1 MSGIFGKIVSPRYPS
16 AAASIERGKV
26 TVVQLDKVRHGF
38 SVKRGATVTFSD
50 KLVNPSFESDSN
62 LSDLNELAGAL
73 SDAALSAGLGKQ
85 RKWSIALPEASTRSI
100 ILTLESVPSSKNELH
115 EILRWKSERAF
126 GLSEAEIQVSR
137 EHLGPDSAG
146 RDRYL
151 AVAVRKGVLAEFETV
166 FESLSWR
173 AGLILPRSLAE
184 ARWLTGI
191 RRPGDSL
198 LISSHEDGFT
208 VSVYRN
214 AQPLAV
220 RSIICEA
227 ADQQD
232 ELYRFLLFYRDRL
245 APQDQD
251 ASPNSIQRLLLAG
264 DGIVSNTVT
273 TLAHETLDTD
283 LHALS
288 AEEIGLSLP
297 TREFSFRDFAA
308 PAALASMAW

>member
-26 TVVQLDKVRHGF
+26 AVVQLDKTRQGF
-38 SVKRGATVTFSD
+38 NIKRGATVTFSD
-50 KLVNPSFESDSN
+50 TLVNPSFESNSN

-73 SDAALSAGLGKQ
+73 SDAALAAGLGKQ

-115 EILRWKSERAF
+115 EILRWKTERAF

-137 EHLGPDSAG
+137 EHLGPDNAG

-151 AVAVRKGVLAEFETV
+151 ATAVRKGVLAEFEAV

-184 ARWLTGI
+184 AQWLTGV
-191 RRPGDSL
+191 RRAGDSL
-198 LISSHEDGFT
+198 LVSSHEDGFT

-214 AQPLAV
+214 GQPLAV
-220 RSIICEA
+220 RSIICET

-245 APQDQD
+245 ASEGQD
-251 ASPNSIQRLLLAG
+251 AEPHSIQRLLLAG
-264 DGIVSNTVT
+264 DGFVSSSVT

-283 LHALS
+283 LRPLS
-288 AEEIGLSLP
+288 AAEVGLSLP
-297 TREFSFRDFAA
+297 TTQFSFRDFAA